1 MFTEE
6 YLHKYQ
12 GKSGTMVSLVGP
24 GRSYQGFLEKSGP
37 TRVLSYQGLLSP
49 TRVFGRPTPDCPTR
63 VFGRPQ
69 ADTRVNEMQTVVL
82 KQPEHKIVIITYV
95 YNVNHGNVF
104 DRSNITERQL
114 VKPWEKI

>member
-1 MFTEE
+1 
-6 YLHKYQ
+6 
-12 GKSGTMVSLVGP
+12 MVSLVGP
-24 GRSYQGFLEKSGP
+24 GRSYQGFWGKSGL
-37 TRVLSYQGLLSP
+37 TRVYFLLP
-49 TRVFGRPTPDCPTR
+49 GFLVCRRPTPDCPTR

-69 ADTRVNEMQTVVL
+69 ADTRVNEIQTIVL

>member
-1 MFTEE
+1 
-6 YLHKYQ
+6 
-12 GKSGTMVSLVGP
+12 MVSLVGP
-24 GRSYQGFLEKSGP
+24 GRSYQGFWGKSGP

-49 TRVFGRPTPDCPTR
+49 TRVFGRP
-63 VFGRPQ
+63 Q
-69 ADTRVNEMQTVVL
+69 ADTRVNEMQTIVL

-95 YNVNHGNVF
+95 YNVNHGNEF

>member
-1 MFTEE
+1 M
-6 YLHKYQ
+6 YVRPNQ

-49 TRVFGRPTPDCPTR
+49 TRVFGRP
-63 VFGRPQ
+63 Q
-69 ADTRVNEMQTVVL
+69 ADTRVNEMQTIVL

-114 VKPWEKI
+114 VKPW